1 MIRILYMHHVSV
13 VGGASFCLLN
23 ILKTVDRSIVEPT
36 VALAADGPL
45 KDEIEK
51 LGIRVLFFKKMMS
64 APYCQTLKNI
74 LTIRHYYRARKSA
87 SAFDVFLNEHKGE
100 FDAVYLNNM
109 MLWHYLPIC
118 KHHGLKTIIHI
129 REHWP
134 LDRMQMQLRWIKKAI
149 CDYADQVVAINHYSA
164 SMVGA
169 SANRTTI
176 VYDWIDFTDRY
187 EERPFDTI
195 FGEDASKLKVYLFT
209 GGNQI
214 IKGAAEVLEVF
225 HEHIKD
231 PNARLLAMGTKAT
244 SLPNNLKHRLKCF
257 LMKFGFNYYSYRINR
272 TLESDSRIVC
282 IEGTYKLQHIIQQ
295 SYCYLSFF
303 NRAHANLALAEC
315 ITQKTVCVAA
325 STPEAYEYS
334 DGGRLAFLFKEK
346 DKQSFEQA
354 IDEVDRCYH
363 DMKEKLEDGSKRIA
377 ELFNSQRNARILNGV
392 YARLM
397 SD

>member
-45 KDEIEK
+45 KEEIEK

-64 APYCQTLKNI
+64 APYCQSLRNI
-74 LTIRHYYRARKSA
+74 LTIRHYYRAKQSTY
-87 SAFDVFLNEHKGE
+87 AFDAFLNEHQGE

-118 KHHGLKTIIHI
+118 KQHGLKTIIHI

-134 LDRMQMQLRWIKKAI
+134 LDKMQIQLGWIKKTI
-149 CDYADQVVAINHYSA
+149 RENADQVVSINRYSA
-164 SMVGA
+164 SLVGDL
-169 SANRTTI
+169 SNRTTI

-187 EERPFDTI
+187 EERSFESI

-231 PNARLLAMGTKAT
+231 PNARLLALGTKAT

-257 LMKFGFNYYSYRINR
+257 LMKFGFNYYVYRINR
-272 TLESDSRIVC
+272 VLESDPRIVC
-282 IEGTYKLQHIIQQ
+282 IESTYKLQHIILQ

-325 STPEAYEYS
+325 HTPETEEYS
-334 DGGRLAFLFKEK
+334 DGGKLAFLFKEK
-346 DKQSFEQA
+346 DKKAFAEA
-354 IDEVDRCYH
+354 IDEAERCYH
-363 DMKEKLEDGSKRIA
+363 GMKVELEDGSKRIA

-392 YARLM
+392 YVRLM